1 MSSAHIGHFTCSA
14 ALALGLVCGLS
25 ACQKD
30 DPPPEQV
37 QLEPGA
43 ECDPTV
49 LPVAET
55 EDPED
60 DKDPQPI
67 CAPGLACDPLAEGDG
82 YVCGTALSI
91 RGRVTD
97 SATGEGIEAALLAA
111 FNELGEPV
119 TDVVATDSCGD
130 YILPVSVKRKA
141 DGSYAESLQW
151 TLSVSARDYQPFP
164 TGLRP
169 ALPIDMADA
178 APAPEPV
185 DPEAEKEDD
194 ADGDEKTHVPEAV
207 NNSATSVSL
216 ISLGAAAQGV
226 AISGT
231 IGADAAGTLVVAEGG
246 PVPAPYAIA
255 DASGAYTLFNVPA
268 GAVTIRGYRQNVE
281 ITPAAVTVGGED
293 LVDVDLAVVTTDPA
307 MLATVSGDLNIV
319 DPGDGSVTSVVLVPA
334 SVFNA
339 PLERGP
345 VPLGLRDPPP
355 PGAPDVG
362 GSFSLAGV
370 PSGTYKVLVAFEN
383 DFLVRDPDEG
393 IAGTQIQEITVEAGK
408 PIAVADAFKVTG
420 ALTIVGPGKDRPEEV
435 EAMPTFTWVDDSSEE
450 GYDLVVFDALGN
462 IQWET
467 EVPSGNGGNVT
478 LPYGGPA
485 LQNGMYYQFRVT
497 AWRQVQDDRRN
508 ISRTEDLRG
517 VFVHGEAPPLAECVA
532 EEDPTGGSESGSSG
546 E

>member
-1 MSSAHIGHFTCSA
+1 MSPAHIGPLLCSA
-14 ALALGLVCGLS
+14 ALVLGLT

-30 DPPPEQV
+30 EPPPEQEL
-37 QLEPGA
+37 LEPGA
-43 ECDPTV
+43 ACDPTV
-49 LPVAET
+49 LPVADT
-55 EDPED
+55 PDPED

-67 CAPGLACDPLAEGDG
+67 CAPGLVCDPVIDSEDF
-82 YVCGTALSI
+82 VCGTALSI

-111 FNELGEPV
+111 FNERGEPV

-130 YILPVSVKRKA
+130 YTLPVRVKRKP

-194 ADGDEKTHVPEAV
+194 ADGDAKTYVPEAV
-207 NNSATSVSL
+207 NNSATSVAL
-216 ISLGAAAQGV
+216 ISLGAGAQGV

-231 IGADAAGTLVVAEGG
+231 LGREAAGALVVAEGG
-246 PVPAPYAIA
+246 PAPAPYAIA

-268 GAVTIRGYRQNVE
+268 GAATIRAYRQNLEV
-281 ITPAAVTVGGED
+281 TPAAVTVAADD

-307 MLATVSGDLNIV
+307 MLATVTGDLNIV

-355 PGAPDVG
+355 PTAPDVG
-362 GSFSLAGV
+362 GAFSLAGV
-370 PSGTYKVLVAFEN
+370 PGGTYKVLVAFEN

-408 PIAVADAFKVTG
+408 PVAVAEAFKVTG

-435 EAMPTFTWVDDSSEE
+435 EATPTFSWVDDSSEE

-462 IQWET
+462 VQWMT
-467 EVPSGNGGNVT
+467 EVPSGNGGEVT

-485 LQNGMYYQFRVT
+485 LQSGMYYQFRVT
-497 AWRQVQDDRRN
+497 SWRLVQDERRN

-532 EEDPTGGSESGSSG
+532 EDDPTGGSDSSGSG
-546 E
+546 G